1 MPERGTMKSKSGIS
15 KTMAVLAIII
25 IVIGI
30 VAAYYI
36 LNPYTTI
43 TLNGAGATFPEP
55 LIKKWASEYNK
66 LKPSVV
72 INYQGIGSGGGIQQ
86 IKEKVVDFA
95 GTDAPVK
102 DEEMTTGYLVHIPE
116 TIGAVVVAYNMPG
129 LTGTL
134 KLDGDTIAKIFL
146 GNITKWNDEKIVAL
160 NPELSLPDQN
170 IFVAHRSD
178 GSGTTYIFTD
188 YLSRVSQEWANKVGM
203 GKSVDWPVGVGAQ
216 GNPGVAGLVS
226 QNPYSIGYMEIAY
239 AYLNNIPYA
248 WIKNEFSGE
257 FIEPTLESVSKAAE
271 GFLEE
276 MKEDVR
282 VSIVNPPH
290 PEAYPIAS
298 FTYILLYK
306 EQNVYG
312 ARTNF
317 EKSNALLNFIW
328 WVVHEGQEYSE
339 TLLYPRLPPEV
350 IVICEE
356 LLRSITYNGQPIITS

>member
-1 MPERGTMKSKSGIS
+1 MKSKSGIS
-15 KTMAVLAIII
+15 KTGAIALIII
-25 IVIGI
+25 IAVAI
-30 VAAYYI
+30 VAAYYA
-36 LNPYTTI
+36 LNPQTQTI

-66 LKPSVV
+66 LNPSVV
-72 INYQGIGSGGGIQQ
+72 INYQGVGSGGGIQQ
-86 IKEKVVDFA
+86 IKEKIVDFA

-102 DEEMTTGYLVHIPE
+102 DEEMTTGELVHIPE
-116 TIGAVVVAYNMPG
+116 TMGAVVVAYNIPG

-134 KLDGDTIAKIFL
+134 KLDGDTIAKIYL
-146 GNITKWNDEKIVAL
+146 GNITKWNDPKITAL
-160 NPELSLPDQN
+160 NPELSLPDED
-170 IFVAHRSD
+170 IFVTHRSD

-188 YLSRVSQEWANKVGM
+188 YLSTVSEEWANEVGK

-216 GNPGVAGLVS
+216 GNPGVAGLVQ

-248 WIKNEFSGE
+248 WIKNEFSEE

-271 GFLEE
+271 GFLEDME
-276 MKEDVR
+276 EDVR
-282 VSIVNPPH
+282 VSIVNSPD

-312 ARTNF
+312 ASGSL
-317 EKSNALLNFIW
+317 EKSKATLNFIW
-328 WVVHEGQEYSE
+328 WAVHEGQDYSE
-339 TLLYPRLPPEV
+339 ALQYAKLPQEV
-350 IVICEE
+350 VAICEE

>member
-1 MPERGTMKSKSGIS
+1 MQAKSGIS
-15 KTMAVLAIII
+15 KITVMIII
-25 IVIGI
+25 YMIAVVAVGASYFLTSQNIIV
-30 VAAYYI
+30 
-36 LNPYTTI
+36 
-43 TLNGAGATFPEP
+43 LNGAGATFPEP
-55 LIKKWASEYNK
+55 LIKKWAFEYNEK
-66 LKPSVV
+66 NPSVV
-72 INYQGIGSGGGIQQ
+72 INYQGIGSGGGIEQ
-86 IKEKVVDFA
+86 IKRKLVDFA

-102 DEEMTTGYLVHIPE
+102 DEEMTTGYLVDIPE
-116 TIGAVVVAYNMPG
+116 TIGAVVVAYNIPG

-134 KLDGDTIAKIFL
+134 KLDGDTIARIFL
-146 GNITKWNDEKIVAL
+146 GNITKWNDVKIVAL

-188 YLSRVSQEWANKVGM
+188 YLSAVSQEWADEVGI
-203 GKSVDWPVGVGAQ
+203 GKSVGWPVGVGAQ
-216 GNPGVAGLVS
+216 GNPGVAGLVRE
-226 QNPYSIGYMEIAY
+226 NPYSIGYIELAY
-239 AYLNNIPYA
+239 AKIVNMTYA

-282 VSIVNPPH
+282 VSIVNSPH

-312 ARTNF
+312 VRTNF
-317 EKSNALLNFIW
+317 EKSNALLNFVW

-339 TLLYPRLPPEV
+339 ALLYPRLPPEV

>member
-1 MPERGTMKSKSGIS
+1 MQSKSGIS
-15 KTMAVLAIII
+15 KTMAVLAIFI
-25 IVIGI
+25 IVIGT
-30 VAAYYI
+30 VATYYI
-36 LNPYTTI
+36 LNPKTTI

-55 LIKKWASEYNK
+55 LIKKWTSEYNK
-66 LKPSVV
+66 MNPSVV
-72 INYQGIGSGGGIQQ
+72 INYQGVGSGGGIQQ

-116 TIGAVVVAYNMPG
+116 TMGAVVVAYNIPG
-129 LTGTL
+129 LTGSL

-146 GNITKWNDEKIVAL
+146 GNITKWNNERLVAL

-188 YLSRVSQEWANKVGM
+188 YLSAVSQEWADKVGK
-203 GKSVDWPVGVGAQ
+203 GKSVNWPVGVGAQ

-239 AYLNNIPYA
+239 ASLNNISYA

-271 GFLEE
+271 GFLDQ
-276 MKEDVR
+276 MQEDVR
-282 VSIVNPPH
+282 ISIVNSPD

-298 FTYILLYK
+298 FTYILLHQ
-306 EQNVYG
+306 ELNVYG
-312 ARTNF
+312 EKMNF
-317 EKSNALLNFIW
+317 EKSRALLNFIW
-328 WVVHEGQEYSE
+328 WAVHEGQSYSE
-339 TLLYPRLPPEV
+339 ALLYPRLPPEV

>member
-1 MPERGTMKSKSGIS
+1 MQSKSGIS

-25 IVIGI
+25 IVIGM
-30 VAAYYI
+30 VATYYI
-36 LNPYTTI
+36 LNPKTTI

-55 LIKKWASEYNK
+55 LIKKWAAEYNK
-66 LKPSVV
+66 MNPSVV
-72 INYQGIGSGGGIQQ
+72 INYQGVGSGGGIQQ

-116 TIGAVVVAYNMPG
+116 TMGAVVVAYNIPG
-129 LTGTL
+129 LTGSL

-146 GNITKWNDEKIVAL
+146 GNITKWNDERLVAL
-160 NPELSLPDQN
+160 NPELSQIDKD

-188 YLSRVSQEWANKVGM
+188 YLSAVSEEWAIKVGK
-203 GKSVDWPVGVGAQ
+203 GKSVNWPVGVGAQ
-216 GNPGVAGLVS
+216 GNPGVAGLVR

-239 AYLNNIPYA
+239 AYLNNISYA

-257 FIEPTLESVSKAAE
+257 FIEPTLESVSKAAK
-271 GFLEE
+271 GFLDR
-276 MKEDVR
+276 MQEDVR
-282 VSIVNPPH
+282 VSIVNSPN

-306 EQNVYG
+306 ELNVYG
-312 ARTNF
+312 
-317 EKSNALLNFIW
+317 EKMNLEKAKALLNFIW
-328 WVVHEGQEYSE
+328 WAVHEGQSYSE
-339 TLLYPRLPPEV
+339 ALLYPRLPPEV
-350 IVICEE
+350 VVICEE
-356 LLRSITYNGQPIITS
+356 LLHSITYNGEHIITS